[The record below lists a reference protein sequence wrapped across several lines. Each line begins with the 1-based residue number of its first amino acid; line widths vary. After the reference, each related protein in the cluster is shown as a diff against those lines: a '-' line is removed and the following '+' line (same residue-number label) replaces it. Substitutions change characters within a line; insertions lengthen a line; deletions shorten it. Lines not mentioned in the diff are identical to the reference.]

1 MATQYYYQALPV
13 DDEAT
18 RAWLLDD
25 RSRLNRTPVQ
35 PETEMAVSTMST
47 VYEPAPAEA
56 ANALEDSATAPSA
69 PSAALVCTQDDHPT
83 PAPTTKDAAP
93 STTPADP
100 TDSALTWPSDA
111 TPTQV
116 RDRLNQ
122 LVMQATMFRAQI
134 DADRTQLAAVAAR
147 LRELGA
153 LSPDE
158 ERAASAGVH
167 ALMQDANPD
176 TSMAVTNLAKQFLTG
191 SATLAAAGATGTVVG
206 MVAAARASTFIA
218 TKLLARGMIGPAAL
232 AALAG
237 VGAFPAAVG
246 VGLGAAMGA
255 GVWYGVSS
263 WQQAHEMRTLIPIL
277 RQTRRARDELILAQI
292 AVHGVL
298 HELSVVLT
306 LAEHGQ
312 NGADFMRQAL
322 ANLRRL
328 DLDLLQH
335 DKIRELDLL
344 AWTDCDGVLVD
355 DDDDGDG
362 TTLAPGSPN
371 AALAAESEDED
382 DEEGE
387 PNASVW
393 SSTYES
399 RVRVAEKSAV
409 LAPPPKTTNVWV
421 A

>member
-1 MATQYYYQALPV
+1 MTTQYYYQALPV

-35 PETEMAVSTMST
+35 PETDMAVCTMST

-56 ANALEDSATAPSA
+56 TNAVLEHSAPAPSDV
-69 PSAALVCTQDDHPT
+69 LVCTPDDHPT
-83 PAPTTKDAAP
+83 PPSKDAAP
-93 STTPADP
+93 APTSSTD
-100 TDSALTWPSDA
+100 DSALTWPSDA

-176 TSMAVTNLAKQFLTG
+176 SSMAVTNLAKQFLTG

-298 HELSVVLT
+298 HELS
-306 LAEHGQ
+306 G
-312 NGADFMRQAL
+312 
-322 ANLRRL
+322 RL
-328 DLDLLQH
+328 DP
-335 DKIRELDLL
+335 R
-344 AWTDCDGVLVD
+344 
-355 DDDDGDG
+355 G
-362 TTLAPGSPN
+362 TRPERCRLYAPGPGQP
-371 AALAAESEDED
+371 APAGPRLAAARQDSRTR
-382 DEEGE
+382 
-387 PNASVW
+387 SVGVD
-393 SSTYES
+393 
-399 RVRVAEKSAV
+399 R
-409 LAPPPKTTNVWV
+409 L
-421 A
+421 

>member
-35 PETEMAVSTMST
+35 PADLAVSTMST

-56 ANALEDSATAPSA
+56 TSALEHSATVPSA

-83 PAPTTKDAAP
+83 PPSKDAAP
-93 STTPADP
+93 STSSADH
-100 TDSALTWPSDA
+100 LTWPSDA

-167 ALMQDANPD
+167 ALIQEANPD

-246 VGLGAAMGA
+246 VGLGAVMGA

-322 ANLRRL
+322 SNLRRL

-335 DKIRELDLL
+335 DKIRELDML
-344 AWTDCDGVLVD
+344 AWTDCDGILD
-355 DDDDGDG
+355 DDDDADG

-371 AALAAESEDED
+371 AALAAESDED
-382 DEEGE
+382 DEDGE
-387 PNASVW
+387 PDASVW

-399 RVRVAEKSAV
+399 RVRVAETSAV